1 LRAVQVNSA
10 WYSILFVTA
19 VSVVCALL
27 VAASTILLKDRQRAN
42 QKLFVQKNV
51 LLEVTGLVTSND
63 LSAEELA
70 SIFERRIRA
79 RLVDLETGEY
89 VKHPEVDPISYDQ
102 REARNDPARSRPAP
116 DNDAQVKRLPKL
128 AGVYLVMDG
137 ERAEQVVIPIE
148 GNGLY
153 GTLYGFLA
161 LDRDTTTIRGLAY
174 YENKETP
181 GLGGEVNNPRWK
193 ALWPGRRAFDEKWV
207 PRIEVIKGAAG
218 PPEKDPHRVDGLS
231 GATMTSNGVTNMLA
245 LWLGEDGFGPYL
257 AKVRARGE
265 L

>member
-1 LRAVQVNSA
+1 MQINSA
-10 WYSILFVTA
+10 WYSILFATA

-51 LLEVTGLVTSND
+51 LLEVTGLVKPD
-63 LSAEELA
+63 RASAEELGNV
-70 SIFERRIRA
+70 FERRIRA
-79 RLVDLETGEY
+79 RLVDLETGDY
-89 VKHPEVDPISYDQ
+89 ARHPDIDPVSYDQ
-102 REARNDPARSRPAP
+102 REARNDPARSRDAP
-116 DNDAQVKRLPKL
+116 QNDAQVKRIPKL

-137 ERAEQVVIPIE
+137 DQVEQVVIPIE

-161 LDRDTTTIRGLAY
+161 IDRDTTTIRGLAY

-193 ALWPGRRAFDEKWV
+193 ALWPGRKAFDEKWV
-207 PRIEVIKGAAG
+207 PRIQVIKGTAG
-218 PPEKDPHRVDGLS
+218 PPDKDPYRVDGLS
-231 GATMTSNGVTNMLA
+231 GATMTSDGVSNMLA
-245 LWLGEDGFGPYL
+245 FWLGKDGFGPFF
-257 AKVRARGE
+257 AKSRARGGY
-265 L
+265 